1 MPAGTVANQD
11 GTRARCDLGADF
23 RQMQI
28 HHLRVGDR
36 REHRRPHP
44 ALRADGAKD
53 AGGIMAVIA
62 HHQRARAHRRPD
74 IGVASLLADAGF
86 VLEPDFYRCAGR
98 GAFERLADQVGKVS

>member
-1 MPAGTVANQD
+1 MNRRDTPDEETSDWRAVCGRTARTV
-11 GTRARCDLGADF
+11 
-23 RQMQI
+23 
-28 HHLRVGDR
+28 R
-36 REHRRPHP
+36 REGRPKAFPTPIP
-44 ALRADGAKD
+44 ALGADGAKD
-53 AGGIMAVIA
+53 VGGIMAVIA